1 MNANM
6 MRAPLI
12 KSAAVLLIFVLLAY
26 LTSASP
32 EGGVLNSAGMIIIG
46 AFRLVQWALAMAIGL
61 AVCIA
66 FLIGIFLFGVSL
78 VDRNTSAKMY
88 QGVKQSLTVLG
99 EPIFSYLSSI
109 IGKESKATASPVQPA
124 IDSVQLKNE
133 LQTIIAGEVQK
144 VANSQQALNDHFI
157 SLNTKIQVIE
167 EKSAGFAATAQLSA
181 IADEIAS
188 SGKIL
193 GTVQESVATL
203 EGKLGNTVQQLQ
215 AITPEKM
222 LGDLPARLEKLEQ
235 KLEESAFDPQP
246 LTESLETLE
255 KEVAEM
261 KKKPVSNKTTS
272 NKTATSRAKKR
283 S

>member
-1 MNANM
+1 MKANV

-12 KSAAVLLIFVLLAY
+12 KSAAVLLVFVLLAY

-88 QGVKQSLTVLG
+88 QGVKQSFAVLG
-99 EPIFSYLSSI
+99 EPIFSYLGAIRS
-109 IGKESKATASPVQPA
+109 KEAQCTTSPVQPA
-124 IDSVQLKNE
+124 IDSAQLKNE

-144 VANSQQALNDHFI
+144 VADSQQLLNDQFT
-157 SLNTKIQVIE
+157 SLNAKIQVIE
-167 EKSAGFAATAQLSA
+167 EKSAGFVATEQLGT

-193 GTVQESVATL
+193 ETVQESVATL

-235 KLEESAFDPQP
+235 KVEEPGFDPQP
-246 LTESLETLE
+246 LAESLETLQ

-261 KKKPVSNKTTS
+261 KKKPVSSKTTS
-272 NKTATSRAKKR
+272 NKATSSRAKKR